1 MRESAGSLAVELTAP
16 QVGAAAEAAWN
27 LVRSAADMAAE
38 LDSERVAKVFATNA
52 QAELT
57 AVMPDHPDA
66 VLAWEPAAGWQSLLP
81 HDDPRSGLLGLYLP
95 ICSATASRPIT
106 VGHLG
111 QSLDG
116 FIATHSGD
124 SQFVTGDDN
133 LVHMHRL
140 RAVCDA
146 IVVGAGTVAA
156 DNPQLT
162 TRRVRGPSPIR
173 AIVDPQRRL
182 ASSARVFVD
191 EAAPTLYFCGSSRI
205 ASGETHVG
213 AATVIGIDEADDGGA
228 NVAQVLAQLRARGC
242 ARVFVEGGGVTVS
255 AFLEANLLDRLQI
268 TVAPVFIGDGRPAIR
283 LSPPNRLRD
292 CLRPPCRVFRMGGDV
307 LFDCD
312 LSGAGLRPEG
322 RCFSA
327 YGLARSAGRA
337 SRGGEDP
344 A

>member
-1 MRESAGSLAVELTAP
+1 MTTHVVEPTRARVAEGFAALAVELAAP
-16 QVGAAAEAAWN
+16 QIGAAADAAWH
-27 LVRSAADMAAE
+27 LVRSAAQMAAGLE
-38 LDSERVAKVFATNA
+38 RDRVARAFAVNEHH
-52 QAELT
+52 QLT
-57 AVMPDHPDA
+57 TVAYDHPAA
-66 VLAWEPAAGWQSLLP
+66 VLAWDPDSGWQTLLP
-81 HDDPRSGLLGLYLP
+81 HDDPRSGLVSLYLP
-95 ICSATASRPIT
+95 ICSATPSRPIA

-133 LVHMHRL
+133 MIHMHRL

-146 IVVGAGTVAA
+146 IIVGAGTVAA

-162 TRRVRGPSPIR
+162 TRRVPGPNPIR

-182 ASSARVFVD
+182 QPSAKVFVD
-191 EAAPTLYFCGSSRI
+191 QLAPTLYFCGRSRMV
-205 ASGETHVG
+205 AGETHVG
-213 AATVIGIDEADDGGA
+213 AATIVPLDETENGGA
-228 NVAQVLAQLRARGC
+228 NVTQVMALLRERGC

-283 LSPPNRLRD
+283 LAPPNRLRD
-292 CLRPPCRVFRMGGDV
+292 CRRPPCRVFRMGRDM

-312 LSGAGLRPEG
+312 LSANAAATAEPGGP
-322 RCFSA
+322 SV
-327 YGLARSAGRA
+327 
-337 SRGGEDP
+337 SRVL
-344 A
+344 